1 MNYQFQSLY
10 GGSRYTLQ
18 IRYGTYQE
26 GNTSMQLIDCADGC
40 PFATATVN
48 LSGLTKDEVAI
59 KNYSENEGVLN
70 FLLENEI
77 IELPH
82 RFVQSG
88 FVNIPVCRLK

>member
-10 GGSRYTLQ
+10 GSSRYTLQ
-18 IRYGTYQE
+18 IQYGTYQE
-26 GNTSMQLIDCADGC
+26 GNTSMQLIDCADGF

-48 LSGLTKDEVAI
+48 LPGLTENEVAI

-70 FLLENEI
+70 FLLDNEI
-77 IELPH
+77 IEAPH

-88 FVNIPVCRLK
+88 FVNIPICRLK

>member
-18 IRYGTYQE
+18 IQYGTYQE
-26 GNTSMQLIDCADGC
+26 GNTSMQLIDCADGF

-48 LSGLTKDEVAI
+48 LPGLTENEVAI
-59 KNYSENEGVLN
+59 KNYSENEGVLI
-70 FLLENEI
+70 FLLDNEI
-77 IELPH
+77 IEAPH

>member
-10 GGSRYTLQ
+10 GSSRYTLQ
-18 IRYGTYQE
+18 IQYGTYQE
-26 GNTSMQLIDCADGC
+26 GNTSMQLIDCADGF

-48 LSGLTKDEVAI
+48 LPGLTENEVAI

-70 FLLENEI
+70 FLLDNEI
-77 IELPH
+77 IEAPH

-88 FVNIPVCRLK
+88 FVNIPVCKLK

>member
-10 GGSRYTLQ
+10 GSSRYTLQ
-18 IRYGTYQE
+18 IQYGTYQE
-26 GNTSMQLIDCADGC
+26 GNTSMQLIDCADGF

-48 LSGLTKDEVAI
+48 LPGLTENEVAI
-59 KNYSENEGVLN
+59 KNYSENEGVLI
-70 FLLENEI
+70 FLLDNEI
-77 IELPH
+77 IEAPH

>member
-18 IRYGTYQE
+18 IQYGTYQE
-26 GNTSMQLIDCADGC
+26 GNTSMQLIDCADGF

-48 LSGLTKDEVAI
+48 LPGLTENEVAI

-70 FLLENEI
+70 FLLDNEI
-77 IELPH
+77 IEAPH

>member
-10 GGSRYTLQ
+10 GSSRYTLQ
-18 IRYGTYQE
+18 IQYGTYQE

-48 LSGLTKDEVAI
+48 LPGLAKNEVAI
-59 KNYSENEGVLN
+59 KNYSENEGVLI
-70 FLLENEI
+70 FLLDNNI
-77 IELPH
+77 IEAPH

>member
-1 MNYQFQSLY
+1 MNHQFQSLY

-18 IRYGTYQE
+18 IQYGTYQE
-26 GNTSMQLIDCADGC
+26 GNTSMQLIDCADGF

-48 LSGLTKDEVAI
+48 LPGLTENEVAI

-70 FLLENEI
+70 FLLDNEI
-77 IELPH
+77 IEAPH

-88 FVNIPVCRLK
+88 FVNIPICRLK

>member
-18 IRYGTYQE
+18 IQYGTYQE
-26 GNTSMQLIDCADGC
+26 GNTSMQLIDCADGF

-48 LSGLTKDEVAI
+48 LPGLTENEVAI

-70 FLLENEI
+70 FLLDNEI
-77 IELPH
+77 IEAPH

-88 FVNIPVCRLK
+88 FVNIPICRLK

>member
-10 GGSRYTLQ
+10 GSSRYTLQ
-18 IRYGTYQE
+18 IQYGTYQE
-26 GNTSMQLIDCADGC
+26 GNTSMQLIDCADGF

-48 LSGLTKDEVAI
+48 LPGLTENEVAI

-70 FLLENEI
+70 FLLDNEI
-77 IELPH
+77 IEAPH

>member
-10 GGSRYTLQ
+10 GSSRYTLQ
-18 IRYGTYQE
+18 IQYGTYQE
-26 GNTSMQLIDCADGC
+26 GNTSMQLIDCADGF

-48 LSGLTKDEVAI
+48 LPGLTETEVAI

-70 FLLENEI
+70 FLLDNEI
-77 IELPH
+77 IEAPH

>member
-18 IRYGTYQE
+18 IQHGTYQE
-26 GNTSMQLIDCADGC
+26 GNTSMQLIDCADGF

-48 LSGLTKDEVAI
+48 LPGLTENEVAI

-70 FLLENEI
+70 FLLDNEI
-77 IELPH
+77 IEAPH